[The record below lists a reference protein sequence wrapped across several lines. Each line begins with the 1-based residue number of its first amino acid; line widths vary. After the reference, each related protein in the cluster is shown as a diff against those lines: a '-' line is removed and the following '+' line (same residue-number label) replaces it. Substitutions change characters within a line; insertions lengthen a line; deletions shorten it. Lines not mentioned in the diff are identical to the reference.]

1 MTKKIYLAGG
11 CFWGAE
17 HFLKRIYG
25 VVSTRVGFAN
35 GDVEAP
41 SYKLVYTDTT
51 GHAETV
57 EVEYDPD
64 RLSLAFLVEMYF
76 KAIDPVSV
84 NQQGEDSGT
93 RYRTGI
99 YYENPEDRDVIDYI
113 FEGEARKYSEPLAVE
128 VLPLKCFY
136 PAEEY
141 HQDYL
146 DKNPDGYCHLP
157 AALFELSRGARCP
170 MRRVRDFLEANNLPY
185 EIYFHPPL
193 STIEKAL
200 EYWKDIKAV
209 HCKNLFMRNHKGN
222 RHYLISFECH
232 KELDIHSLEHRL
244 HQGKLSFASPER
256 MSRCLGLRPGS
267 VSPFGLIND
276 QPERRS
282 AFDGGSAPITS
293 PGSLRSLPANEHSAG
308 SDKELFENGH
318 RVKFYIDQD
327 LMAAD
332 RISFHPCDNT
342 ASVVIAREDFL
353 RFLEIW
359 GGEYEWLDCN
369 PDSIS

>member
-1 MTKKIYLAGG
+1 MIMTRKIYLAGG

-17 HFLKRIYG
+17 HFLKRIHG
-25 VVSTRVGFAN
+25 VVSTRTGFAN
-35 GDVEAP
+35 GNVGSP

-64 RLSLAFLVEMYF
+64 QLSLAFLIEMYF
-76 KAIDPVSV
+76 KAIDPLSV
-84 NQQGEDSGT
+84 NRQGEDCGT

-267 VSPFGLIND
+267 VSPFGLIKDINPCNPD
-276 QPERRS
+276 P
-282 AFDGGSAPITS
+282 
-293 PGSLRSLPANEHSAG
+293 
-308 SDKELFENGH
+308 KELFENGH

-327 LMAAD
+327 LMAAA

>member
-157 AALFELSRGARCP
+157 AALFDLSRGARCP

-276 QPERRS
+276 QPERRF
-282 AFDGGSAPITS
+282 AFDGGSALITS

-308 SDKELFENGH
+308 NDKELFENGH

-327 LMAAD
+327 LMAAA

>member
-1 MTKKIYLAGG
+1 MVGTFKHLVMTKKIYLAGG

-25 VVSTRVGFAN
+25 VVSTCVGFAN
-35 GDVEAP
+35 GDVESP

-57 EVEYDPD
+57 EVEYDPEQ
-64 RLSLAFLVEMYF
+64 LSLAFLIEMYF
-76 KAIDPVSV
+76 KAIDPLSL
-84 NQQGEDSGT
+84 NRQGEDSGT

-99 YYENPEDRDVIDYI
+99 YYTDAGDLDTIQYI
-113 FEGEARKYSEPLAVE
+113 FDGEARKYDEPMAVE

-157 AALFELSRGARCP
+157 ESLFELSRGARCP
-170 MRRVRDFLEANNLPY
+170 MRQVRDFLESNGLGY

-200 EYWKDIKAV
+200 EYWKNISAV

-232 KELDIHSLEHRL
+232 KEFDIHALEHVL

-256 MSRCLGLRPGS
+256 MKRCINVRPGS
-267 VSPFGLIND
+267 VSPFGLLFD
-276 QPERRS
+276 HPERRS
-282 AFDGGSAPITS
+282 AFDGGPAPITS
-293 PGSLRSLPANEHSAG
+293 PGSLPAAALRGN
-308 SDKELFENGH
+308 DKELFENGH
-318 RVKFYIDQD
+318 RVKLYLDAD
-327 LMAAD
+327 LRKAE

-342 ASVVIAREDFL
+342 ASVVIGREDFL
-353 RFLEIW
+353 KFLELW
-359 GGEYEWLDCN
+359 GGEYEW
-369 PDSIS
+369 IEVE

>member
-1 MTKKIYLAGG
+1 MMMTKKIYLAGG

-17 HFLKRIYG
+17 HFLKRIHG

-64 RLSLAFLVEMYF
+64 NLSLAFLIEMFF

-84 NQQGEDSGT
+84 NQQGEDCGT

-99 YYENPEDRDVIDYI
+99 YFTDPEDRQVIEYI
-113 FEGEARKYSEPLAVE
+113 YEGESRKYAGPLAVE
-128 VLPLKCFY
+128 VMPLRCFY

-157 AALFELSRGARCP
+157 VALFELSRGARCP
-170 MRRVRDFLEANNLPY
+170 MRRVRDFLEAYELPY

-200 EYWKDIKAV
+200 EYWKDIRAV

-276 QPERRS
+276 I
-282 AFDGGSAPITS
+282 APCD
-293 PGSLRSLPANEHSAG
+293 PDP
-308 SDKELFENGH
+308 KELFENGH

-327 LMAAD
+327 LQRAD

-342 ASVVIAREDFL
+342 ASVVIGRESFL
-353 RFLEIW
+353 RFLQLW

-369 PDSIS
+369 PED